1 MLSLDSTNWR
11 GRAEMTEETQPP
23 HREATYEDL
32 VALPAR
38 MVGEILGGKLFASP
52 RPASPHSAA
61 SLALGGELIG
71 PFQRGRGGPGGWWFF
86 NEPELHFGKD
96 VLVPDLAGWRRSRM
110 PVRSNTPF
118 FTLSPDW
125 VCEVLSP
132 STARIDRTLKK
143 EIYAREG
150 VEYVWLV
157 DPVLRI
163 LEVLRLHGGQWLEK
177 GSWSGNARIR
187 AEPFEALELELEALW
202 FSEAP
207 EPEPG

>member
-1 MLSLDSTNWR
+1 
-11 GRAEMTEETQPP
+11 MTEEKQPP

-32 VALPAR
+32 VALPPHL
-38 MVGEILGGKLFASP
+38 VGEILGGELFASP

-61 SLALGGELIG
+61 SFALGGSLFD

-86 NEPELHFGKD
+86 VEPELHFGKD

-110 PVRSNTPF
+110 PVRSAVPN
-118 FTLSPDW
+118 FTLAPDW

-143 EIYAREG
+143 QIYAREG
-150 VEYVWLV
+150 VEYLWLV

-163 LEVLRLHGGQWLEK
+163 LEVLRLQERQWVDK
-177 GSWSGNARIR
+177 GSWSGDARVR

-202 FSEAP
+202 FFES
-207 EPEPG
+207 PEPG

>member
-1 MLSLDSTNWR
+1 
-11 GRAEMTEETQPP
+11 MTSKDDQRSR
-23 HREATYEDL
+23 REATYEEL
-32 VALPAR
+32 IALPR
-38 MVGEILGGKLFASP
+38 HVVGELLDGRLFVSP
-52 RPASPHSAA
+52 RPPSPQSAA
-61 SLALGGELIG
+61 KVALAGELGG

-110 PVRSNTPF
+110 PVRSNAPF
-118 FTLSPDW
+118 ITLAPDW

-150 VEYVWLV
+150 IEYVWLV

-202 FSEAP
+202 FSES
-207 EPEPG
+207 PEPG

>member
-1 MLSLDSTNWR
+1 
-11 GRAEMTEETQPP
+11 MTTQDNERLP
-23 HREATYEDL
+23 REATYEEL
-32 VALPAR
+32 AALPEHLI
-38 MVGEILGGKLFASP
+38 GEILDGRLFVSP
-52 RPASPHSAA
+52 RPPSTQSAA
-61 SLALGGELIG
+61 KVALAGELGG

-118 FTLSPDW
+118 FTLAPDW

-202 FSEAP
+202 FSES
-207 EPEPG
+207 PEPG

>member
-1 MLSLDSTNWR
+1 MDWR
-11 GRAEMTEETQPP
+11 GRAGMTEEKKPP
-23 HREATYEDL
+23 HREATYEEL
-32 VALPAR
+32 AALPPHQ
-38 MVGEILGGKLFASP
+38 VGEILGGKLFASP

-61 SLALGGELIG
+61 SLALGAELVG

-110 PVRSNTPF
+110 PVRSNVPS
-118 FTLSPDW
+118 FTLAPDW

-143 EIYAREG
+143 QIYAQQG

-163 LEVLRLHGGQWLEK
+163 LEVLRLHEGQWLER
-177 GSWSGNARIR
+177 GSSSGDARVR
-187 AEPFEALELELEALW
+187 AEPFEAIELELEALW
-202 FSEAP
+202 FSES
-207 EPEPG
+207 PEPG

>member
-1 MLSLDSTNWR
+1 MMLSPESMDWR
-11 GRAEMTEETQPP
+11 GFAEMTEEKQPP
-23 HREATYEDL
+23 HREATYAEL
-32 VALPAR
+32 VALPPH

-52 RPASPHSAA
+52 RPATAHSAA
-61 SLALGGELIG
+61 SFALATELGS
-71 PFQRGRGGPGGWWFF
+71 PFQRSRGGPGGWWFF

-96 VLVPDLAGWRRSRM
+96 VLVPDLAGWRRARM
-110 PVRSNTPF
+110 PVRSNEPF
-118 FTLSPDW
+118 ITLAPDW

-177 GSWSGNARIR
+177 GSWSGNARVR

-202 FSEAP
+202 FSES
-207 EPEPG
+207 PEPG